1 MEAAETELK
10 SAMKAADKKRV
21 KRALQGIANAAEA
34 EKKRR
39 QEMQVLSKAGS
50 QATAAEKE
58 LKAAPKARKAMK
70 RQDAVA
76 KRPAAA
82 SNIAQDAVAKRPA
95 AASNIAQDA
104 VAKMLSGMANAAN
117 IAQDAVPK
125 AASNIAQDAVAKRR
139 SDFWKHIWPRWR
151 QEVSLRRNPPEF
163 RTWVCERAR
172 MQGVEDPF
180 APEAWS

>member
-10 SAMKAADKKRV
+10 SAMKAADKKCV

-82 SNIAQDAVAKRPA
+82 SNIAQDAVAKRR
-95 AASNIAQDA
+95 SN
-104 VAKMLSGMANAAN
+104 
-117 IAQDAVPK
+117 
-125 AASNIAQDAVAKRR
+125 
-139 SDFWKHIWPRWR
+139 FWKHIWPRWR

>member
-70 RQDAVA
+70 R
-76 KRPAAA
+76 
-82 SNIAQDAVAKRPA
+82 QDAVAKRPA